1 MAKPNKEN
9 IITDILIELEAGT
22 SYKECFAVLCSKM
35 QLAERTFANYWKEAN
50 SRHLITQ
57 QAIQKQLS
65 EDRAEAEKERLKTAI
80 LTKDK
85 ALELLTDIAFNAD
98 RETDRIN
105 SVKTIA
111 DIQGWKAPIK
121 TENTN
126 IDKTPI
132 FGENPLDNK
141 DD

>member
-22 SYKECFAVLCSKM
+22 SYKDCFKVILSRFK
-35 QLAERTFANYWKEAN
+35 LSEPTFVTYWKEAN
-50 SRHLITQ
+50 SRHLVTQ

-65 EDRAEAEKERLKTAI
+65 EDSTEAEKERLKTAI

-85 ALELLTDIAFNAD
+85 ALELLSDIAFNAD

-132 FGENPLDNK
+132 FGDNPLDNK

>member
-1 MAKPNKEN
+1 MAAPNKEN

-22 SYKECFAVLCSKM
+22 SYSDCLSVICGKFRVSD
-35 QLAERTFANYWKEAN
+35 RTFDKYWKIAN
-50 SRHLITQ
+50 ERHLVTQ

-65 EDRAEAEKERLKTAI
+65 EDSTEAEKERLKTAI

-85 ALELLTDIAFNAD
+85 ALQILSDIAYSAD
-98 RETDRIN
+98 REVDKIN
-105 SVKTIA
+105 SVKAIA

-132 FGENPLDNK
+132 FGDNPLDSK
-141 DD
+141 DE